1 MTRGYNERA
10 ATNLL
15 FRSSL
20 RDSLMR
26 KSFFICVLIVLS
38 TPYVSHS
45 EQPIDVLQKSINM
58 GIAILE
64 DPQYQD
70 VTEKDRQQ
78 QILCEAAWEAFDFK
92 EFSKRVLG
100 SNWLTF
106 TSSQR
111 RQFIDAFSEFLCK
124 YYITRLQEKYT
135 DEKVIYLSQHPLAD
149 SRALVKVNVLWKGVE
164 VPVEVRMLKR
174 NDTSKV
180 YDIIVLGVSGVKNYR
195 AQLQTILLKQS
206 PEQVIGLIENR
217 IKKEDKRA
225 QNIRKAN

>member
-1 MTRGYNERA
+1 
-10 ATNLL
+10 
-15 FRSSL
+15 
-20 RDSLMR
+20 MR
-26 KSFFICVLIVLS
+26 KSFFICALIVLI
-38 TPYVSHS
+38 TPSVSHS

-70 VTEKDRQQ
+70 ITEKDRQQ
-78 QILCEAAWEAFDFK
+78 KILCEAAWEAFDFT

-111 RQFIDAFSEFLCK
+111 QQFIDAFSEFLCK

-174 NDTSKV
+174 NDTWKV
-180 YDIIVLGVSGVKNYR
+180 YDIIVVGVSGVRNYR
-195 AQLQTILLKQS
+195 AQFQSILLKQS
-206 PEQVIGLIENR
+206 PAQVIGLIENR
-217 IKKEDKRA
+217 IRQEEKRA
-225 QNIRKAN
+225 QNNRKAH

>member
-1 MTRGYNERA
+1 M
-10 ATNLL
+10 
-15 FRSSL
+15 
-20 RDSLMR
+20 
-26 KSFFICVLIVLS
+26 LIVLS

-45 EQPIDVLQKSINM
+45 EQPIDVLQKSINT

-70 VTEKDRQQ
+70 ITEKDRQQ
-78 QILCEAAWEAFDFK
+78 EILCEAAWEAFDFK

-149 SRALVKVNVLWKGVE
+149 SRALVKVNVLWKGAE

-174 NDTSKV
+174 NDTWKV
-180 YDIIVLGVSGVKNYR
+180 YDIIVLGVSGVRNYR
-195 AQLQTILLKQS
+195 AQFQAILLNQS
-206 PEQVIGLIENR
+206 PTQVIGLIENR
-217 IKKEDKRA
+217 IKKEEKRA
-225 QNIRKAN
+225 QNKRKAN

>member
-1 MTRGYNERA
+1 
-10 ATNLL
+10 
-15 FRSSL
+15 
-20 RDSLMR
+20 MR
-26 KSFFICVLIVLS
+26 KSFFICALIVLI
-38 TPYVSHS
+38 TPSVSHS

-70 VTEKDRQQ
+70 ITEKDRQQ
-78 QILCEAAWEAFDFK
+78 EILCEAAWEAFDFT

-111 RQFIDAFSEFLCK
+111 QQFIDAFSEFLCK

-135 DEKVIYLSQHPLAD
+135 DEKVIYLSQHPLVD
-149 SRALVKVNVLWKGVE
+149 SRALVKVNVLWKGME

-174 NDTSKV
+174 NDTWKV
-180 YDIIVLGVSGVKNYR
+180 YDIIVLGVSGLRNYR
-195 AQLQTILLKQS
+195 AQFQTILLKQS
-206 PEQVIGLIENR
+206 PAQVIGLIENR
-217 IKKEDKRA
+217 IRREEKRA
-225 QNIRKAN
+225 QNNRKAN